1 MAALIWD
8 IPEEES
14 QQSKEPEELSVFGYA
29 CKLFRDDRKAF
40 SIDEGEHL
48 IPWMG
53 DSSLLIDRYD
63 GRGHL
68 FDLSKYD
75 ATHVKR
81 GELSEE
87 DKQIE
92 ALCDEE
98 RYLELKNDLAEKKMY
113 EEEEWKRYYQSLS
126 EGFNAVGFS
135 YDHQHHQDYMETQVQ
150 EPEPVFIVPEDLQVP
165 TDMEVPDTEKQ
176 HAFIEKTAKFIAGH
190 GMQMEIIIKTKQAKN
205 SQFDFLHF
213 EDPLNQYYKH
223 MVNMIK
229 SGKYKPKQIKEEDDD
244 SKGQYYKH
252 MVNMIKS
259 GKYKPKQIKEED
271 DDNKGQYYKHM
282 VNMIKSGKYKPKQIK
297 EEDDD
302 NKGQYYK
309 HMVNMIKSGK
319 YKPKQIKEEDDD
331 NKGQYYKHMVNM
343 IKSGKYKPKQIKEED
358 DDNKDDDAPHSQHG
372 YLHPSLVQ
380 THTTKPNLAPAV
392 KMPAIS
398 IHDTPYGK
406 LLKHLKKST
415 PDSDRNS
422 NSPTPNQ
429 DPYSGKS
436 YSPQPTSSTPP
447 PESSNTFIH
456 QTTDYHHM
464 HPGVPPPPGLEPVTL
479 PSSNQPPPPGTEL
492 EGPLIPPHLQQQVME
507 EEPEEE
513 KPPSVQHAPV
523 MMGPSLEPKV
533 IPPPPDIQ
541 PIIDRMAM
549 YVAKNGVEFEIV
561 VRSKNDPRFEFLQ
574 PWHSYFRYYNSK
586 KKIFIEEVLKER
598 EKLEKEKPAKLSF
611 SIKNKSK
618 DQDGVVSSEKKVFDH
633 DSSGDEDSESAR
645 DRSIRSDMSGTST
658 PVDGESSRISSD
670 ERQSER
676 SEKKLAHEKLKDKL
690 AMAARE
696 KLSKASR
703 EKQIQ
708 AERKRKAAM
717 FINMLKSTKSSDEN
731 KNGGTPSSSRSHT
744 PAPSEEPREDN
755 EPKRTKKSKYSR
767 SRSRSPKRSKP
778 RSRSRS
784 PRKRKSPAPP
794 PPSAFPSI
802 RRSESRSPSRYKT
815 SRQSS
820 PYQKSRSPS
829 RKRSRSPSAVI
840 IIDPPTKT
848 SKKSKKSKKS
858 SRTKSRS
865 PSRKSSRKYE
875 DSDALD
881 SIRERLSASPAPLPT
896 SISPDI
902 SARISQPVDEDSNS
916 TMSTDSSKNVSN
928 YMLHRVRALIKAS
941 KEAVKKE
948 EDIFEDT

>member
-75 ATHVKR
+75 ASHVKG

-87 DKQIE
+87 DKQME

-150 EPEPVFIVPEDLQVP
+150 EPEPIFIVPEDLQVP

-205 SQFDFLHF
+205 SQFNFLHF
-213 EDPLNQYYKH
+213 EDPLN
-223 MVNMIK
+223 
-229 SGKYKPKQIKEEDDD
+229 
-244 SKGQYYKH
+244 
-252 MVNMIKS
+252 
-259 GKYKPKQIKEED
+259 
-271 DDNKGQYYKHM
+271 
-282 VNMIKSGKYKPKQIK
+282 
-297 EEDDD
+297 
-302 NKGQYYK
+302 
-309 HMVNMIKSGK
+309 
-319 YKPKQIKEEDDD
+319 
-331 NKGQYYKHMVNM
+331 QYYKHMVNM

-479 PSSNQPPPPGTEL
+479 PSFNQPPPPGTEL
-492 EGPLIPPHLQQQVME
+492 EGPLIPPHLQQVME

-676 SEKKLAHEKLKDKL
+676 SEKKLAQEKLKDKL

-744 PAPSEEPREDN
+744 PAPSEDPREDS

-881 SIRERLSASPAPLPT
+881 SIRERLSASPAPLST

-902 SARISQPVDEDSNS
+902 STRISQPIDEDSNS

-941 KEAVKKE
+941 KEAVKKD

>member
-1 MAALIWD
+1 
-8 IPEEES
+8 
-14 QQSKEPEELSVFGYA
+14 
-29 CKLFRDDRKAF
+29 
-40 SIDEGEHL
+40 
-48 IPWMG
+48 
-53 DSSLLIDRYD
+53 
-63 GRGHL
+63 
-68 FDLSKYD
+68 
-75 ATHVKR
+75 
-81 GELSEE
+81 
-87 DKQIE
+87 
-92 ALCDEE
+92 
-98 RYLELKNDLAEKKMY
+98 
-113 EEEEWKRYYQSLS
+113 
-126 EGFNAVGFS
+126 
-135 YDHQHHQDYMETQVQ
+135 
-150 EPEPVFIVPEDLQVP
+150 
-165 TDMEVPDTEKQ
+165 
-176 HAFIEKTAKFIAGH
+176 
-190 GMQMEIIIKTKQAKN
+190 
-205 SQFDFLHF
+205 
-213 EDPLNQYYKH
+213 
-223 MVNMIK
+223 
-229 SGKYKPKQIKEEDDD
+229 
-244 SKGQYYKH
+244 
-252 MVNMIKS
+252 
-259 GKYKPKQIKEED
+259 
-271 DDNKGQYYKHM
+271 
-282 VNMIKSGKYKPKQIK
+282 
-297 EEDDD
+297 
-302 NKGQYYK
+302 
-309 HMVNMIKSGK
+309 
-319 YKPKQIKEEDDD
+319 
-331 NKGQYYKHMVNM
+331 M

-358 DDNKDDDAPHSQHG
+358 DDNKDDDAPHSPHG

-507 EEPEEE
+507 EEQEEE

-633 DSSGDEDSESAR
+633 DSSGDEEKKVFDHDSSGDEEKKVFDHDSSGDEDSESAR

-676 SEKKLAHEKLKDKL
+676 SEKKLAQEKLKDKL

-744 PAPSEEPREDN
+744 PAPSEDPREDS
-755 EPKRTKKSKYSR
+755 EPKGTKKSKYSR

-784 PRKRKSPAPP
+784 PRNRKSPVPP

-815 SRQSS
+815 SRHSS

-875 DSDALD
+875 DPDALN
-881 SIRERLSASPAPLPT
+881 SIRERLSASPAPLST

-902 SARISQPVDEDSNS
+902 STRISQPVDEDSNS

>member
-244 SKGQYYKH
+244 S
-252 MVNMIKS
+252 
-259 GKYKPKQIKEED
+259 
-271 DDNKGQYYKHM
+271 
-282 VNMIKSGKYKPKQIK
+282 
-297 EEDDD
+297 
-302 NKGQYYK
+302 
-309 HMVNMIKSGK
+309 
-319 YKPKQIKEEDDD
+319 
-331 NKGQYYKHMVNM
+331 
-343 IKSGKYKPKQIKEED
+343 
-358 DDNKDDDAPHSQHG
+358 KDDDAPHSQHG

>member
-213 EDPLNQYYKH
+213 EDPLN
-223 MVNMIK
+223 
-229 SGKYKPKQIKEEDDD
+229 
-244 SKGQYYKH
+244 
-252 MVNMIKS
+252 
-259 GKYKPKQIKEED
+259 
-271 DDNKGQYYKHM
+271 QYYKHM

>member
-244 SKGQYYKH
+244 S
-252 MVNMIKS
+252 
-259 GKYKPKQIKEED
+259 
-271 DDNKGQYYKHM
+271 
-282 VNMIKSGKYKPKQIK
+282 
-297 EEDDD
+297 
-302 NKGQYYK
+302 
-309 HMVNMIKSGK
+309 
-319 YKPKQIKEEDDD
+319 
-331 NKGQYYKHMVNM
+331 KGQYYKHMVNM